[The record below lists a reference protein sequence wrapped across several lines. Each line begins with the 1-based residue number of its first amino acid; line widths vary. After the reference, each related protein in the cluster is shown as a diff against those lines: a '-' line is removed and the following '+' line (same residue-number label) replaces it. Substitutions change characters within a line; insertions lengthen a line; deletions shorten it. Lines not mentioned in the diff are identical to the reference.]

1 MNTFKLYPKQDFST
15 SFVKL
20 FRNLVRNCQGSKI
33 GKKGN
38 SNSVWQTFESSVEVL
53 RELRSLYKIYQM
65 KFQT

>member
-38 SNSVWQTFESSVEVL
+38 SNSVRVRAIGGNIVFIIIFF
-53 RELRSLYKIYQM
+53 Y
-65 KFQT
+65 

>member
-38 SNSVWQTFESSVEVL
+38 SNSVRIAQMIGPEAEGNSNNFEKYLL
-53 RELRSLYKIYQM
+53 RG
-65 KFQT
+65 

>member
-38 SNSVWQTFESSVEVL
+38 SNSVRQLVKGPNMSDLEVSV
-53 RELRSLYKIYQM
+53 
-65 KFQT
+65 TNDD